1 MTAVV
6 YLTILVALS
15 GFALSEAAKDIDGME
30 KEKAKEKENGSG
42 ITDVIAKYINEMN
55 GRLESVEKKYD
66 SVELKMENSYEK
78 LNKKILEVENNA
90 IRCES
95 SWTKFTNK
103 KAKVTFSRA
112 FNSPPKFMAA
122 LNRFGGNAHAGYGL
136 PTTTGVNM
144 WVLYTVAGTY
154 EVTWMACGN

>member
-1 MTAVV
+1 MTAVI

-15 GFALSEAAKDIDGME
+15 GFALSEAVTDIDGMGKEEE
-30 KEKAKEKENGSG
+30 KEENGSG

-66 SVELKMENSYEK
+66 SVELNYGRMENNYEK

-95 SWTKFTNK
+95 GWTKFTDK

-112 FNSPPKFMAA
+112 FKSAP
-122 LNRFGGNAHAGYGL
+122 
-136 PTTTGVNM
+136 
-144 WVLYTVAGTY
+144 
-154 EVTWMACGN
+154 

>member
-1 MTAVV
+1 MGSRQRTMTAVI

-15 GFALSEAAKDIDGME
+15 GFALSEAVTDIDGMGKDEE
-30 KEKAKEKENGSG
+30 KEKEKEENGSG

-66 SVELKMENSYEK
+66 SVELNYGRMENNYEK

-95 SWTKFTNK
+95 GWTKFTDK

-112 FNSPPKFMAA
+112 CAKVHG
-122 LNRFGGNAHAGYGL
+122 RIEQI
-136 PTTTGVNM
+136 
-144 WVLYTVAGTY
+144 W
-154 EVTWMACGN
+154 W

>member
-15 GFALSEAAKDIDGME
+15 GFALAEAAKDIDGMGKEEE
-30 KEKAKEKENGSG
+30 KEKEENGSG
-42 ITDVIAKYINEMN
+42 VTDVIAKYINEMN
-55 GRLESVEKKYD
+55 GRLESVELKYGR
-66 SVELKMENSYEK
+66 MENNYAK
-78 LNKKILEVENNA
+78 LNNKILAVENNA

-95 SWTKFTNK
+95 GWTKFTDK

-122 LNRFGGNAHAGYGL
+122 LNRFAGNAHAGYGL